1 MSPAGS
7 IERRWYQDRPPTWW
21 SVPLAGLYGAVVRI
35 RRFAYRRGWLRNE
48 HLPLP
53 VIVVGNIT
61 VGGAGKT
68 PLVIALVEAL
78 RERGLRPGVVSR
90 GHGGSARTPVLLDD
104 APDPRV
110 VGDEP
115 ALIRMRTRAP
125 VAIGRDRPEAARL
138 LPECGIDVIVADD
151 GLQHYALARDVE
163 ICVIDG
169 GRGFGNGRLLP
180 AGPLR
185 EPASRLREVDFVIR
199 NGGTTSTGEVSMRL
213 RAEQAYSLRDPVQ
226 RKPLASFAGA
236 RAHAIAGIAHP
247 ARFFEMLRGL
257 GIEVVGHAFPD
268 HHAYA
273 AKDIEFGD
281 GLPVLMT
288 EKDAVKCRAFAR
300 GEEWVVP
307 VDAVLP
313 ASLFDAIAARVGGK
327 IARPRSV

>member
-7 IERRWYQDRPPTWW
+7 IERRWYQNRPPAWW
-21 SVPLAGLYGAVVRI
+21 SVPLAGLYGAVVHI
-35 RRFAYRRGWLRNE
+35 RRFAYRLGWLRSE

-61 VGGAGKT
+61 AGGAGKT

-90 GHGGSARTPVLLDD
+90 GYGGNAQTPMLLDD
-104 APDPRV
+104 APDPHV

-125 VAIGRDRPEAARL
+125 VAVGRDRPEAARL
-138 LPECGIDVIVADD
+138 LPQRDIDVIVADD

-169 GRGFGNGRLLP
+169 VRGFGNGRLLP

-199 NGGTTSTGEVSMRL
+199 NGGEASGGEVPMRL

-226 RKPLASFAGA
+226 RKPLASFIGT
-236 RAHAIAGIAHP
+236 RVHAIAGIAHP
-247 ARFFEMLRGL
+247 ARFFGMLRGL
-257 GIEVVGHAFPD
+257 GIEAIGHAFPD
-268 HHAYA
+268 HHVYA

-281 GLPVLMT
+281 ELPVLMT

-300 GEEWVVP
+300 GEEWAVP

-313 ASLFDAIAARVGGK
+313 ASLFDAIAAKLGEK
-327 IARPRSV
+327 FAPPRSV